1 MKRSHLHFS
10 SLKLKV
16 QCVMVN
22 FLGQLYWTEKCLGH
36 WGMPLGVLMSS
47 FLQRV
52 NWWGV
57 SSWMWAAA
65 LNGLG
70 PAKYIFFFF
79 LNLCSL
85 TSNNVQATSC
95 SCCHATF
102 HDEIYT
108 LKQWAQTDPSPWSF
122 FFIIGVR
129 QQEKCPMHMESM
141 VSKNKLGIQWNIE
154 SKWAILLL
162 PRIVYLLSHTLD

>member
-1 MKRSHLHFS
+1 
-10 SLKLKV
+10 
-16 QCVMVN
+16 
-22 FLGQLYWTEKCLGH
+22 
-36 WGMPLGVLMSS
+36 
-47 FLQRV
+47 
-52 NWWGV
+52 
-57 SSWMWAAA
+57 MWAAA

-122 FFIIGVR
+122 FFHYWGTATG
-129 QQEKCPMHMESM
+129 KMPNAHG
-141 VSKNKLGIQWNIE
+141 KYGF
-154 SKWAILLL
+154 
-162 PRIVYLLSHTLD
+162 